1 MYLNFI
7 TITIFGSTQV
17 IILSVW
23 CVYVLLPWRMLA
35 GLGLGEGGSTACLL
49 PVQSERGAAA
59 AAAARNDREQMSR
72 KIKESLQ

>member
-35 GLGLGEGGSTACLL
+35 GLGLGERGLNSLSIAC
-49 PVQSERGAAA
+49 SIRERG
-59 AAAARNDREQMSR
+59 RCCCCCTE
-72 KIKESLQ
+72 